1 MSVERKLAAIMFT
14 DIAGY
19 TALSGKDE
27 NKALEVIQKQ
37 KEIVTPLLKKFKG
50 TLHKETGDGLVL
62 TFQTVTD
69 AVKFS
74 INLLGFIFLSKLDN
88 KRSNSCKYT
97 LLFEIK

>member
-1 MSVERKLAAIMFT
+1 MSSTLQRRLAAIVFT
-14 DIAGY
+14 DLVDFSL
-19 TALSGKDE
+19 LSGKDE

-37 KEIVTPLLKKFKG
+37 NEIVSPLLKKFKG

-74 INLLGFIFLSKLDN
+74 INLQKATKDLPDLNLRIGIH
-88 KRSNSCKYT
+88 
-97 LLFEIK
+97 E